1 MGKGAGKA
9 VLSCSLDG
17 TVRAHDLLRCVVP
30 EALERREGGRMGRGM
45 KIYAYVKRVRKER
58 EERME
63 RKETQ
68 VTGRGGGSVVERDTG
83 KGRLEI
89 QEEKDRK

>member
-1 MGKGAGKA
+1 
-9 VLSCSLDG
+9 
-17 TVRAHDLLRCVVP
+17 
-30 EALERREGGRMGRGM
+30 MGRGM
-45 KIYAYVKRVRKER
+45 KIYVYIKRVRKER